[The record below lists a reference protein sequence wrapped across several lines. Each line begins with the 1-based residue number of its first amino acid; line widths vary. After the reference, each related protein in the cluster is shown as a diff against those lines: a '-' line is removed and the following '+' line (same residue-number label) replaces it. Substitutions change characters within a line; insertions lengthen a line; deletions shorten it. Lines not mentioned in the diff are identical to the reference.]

1 MAAYKIIDVEGI
13 GPVYAEKLLA
23 AGITDTDILLE
34 KCGKPAGRKA
44 LAEETGISPKL
55 ILTWTN
61 HADLIRINGIGP
73 QFAELLEAAGVDT
86 VKELKHRKPENLQP
100 KLVEINEEKNLVGR
114 VPALKEVERM
124 IAEAAEHRRAAFAI
138 VLLHEVEVR
147 SALEVDQVAGVDDV
161 VVVELGPCD
170 GIAKRL
176 LLPTAERAYAPLG
189 NLPFPFALVGI
200 RRGEV
205 RVGDV
210 QDRERL

>member
-23 AGITDTDILLE
+23 VGITDTDILLE
-34 KCGKPAGRKA
+34 KCAKPAGRKA
-44 LAEETGISPKL
+44 LADETGISPKL

-114 VPALKEVERM
+114 VPALKEVECM
-124 IAEAAEHRRAAFAI
+124 IAEAAE
-138 VLLHEVEVR
+138 
-147 SALEVDQVAGVDDV
+147 
-161 VVVELGPCD
+161 
-170 GIAKRL
+170 
-176 LLPTAERAYAPLG
+176 LPAVMEY
-189 NLPFPFALVGI
+189 
-200 RRGEV
+200 
-205 RVGDV
+205 
-210 QDRERL
+210 